1 MASKTPRVPAHP
13 AINRGLAALIGTM
26 AVVLGPAGVPA
37 AFEFAQGPVY
47 DDGQYQEPQDDVPEA
62 EQPGQRDTS
71 PSEDGTDEAPDT
83 TAPEPP
89 SGCNFRDGR
98 PLELLV

>member
-1 MASKTPRVPAHP
+1 MARKNPIVLGHP
-13 AINRGLAALIGTM
+13 AVKRVLAALIVTM
-26 AVVLGPAGVPA
+26 AVVLGPAGALA
-37 AFEFAQGPVY
+37 AFKFAQGSVY
-47 DDGQYQEPQDDVPEA
+47 DDGQYQMPQDDVPEA